1 MDVKGKEISIFH
13 NRCYRARNLAWFLL
27 IFCLTE
33 TQYFCIIVIMIQET
47 TFLTERGT
55 LTLPSTV
62 RKSLGLKG
70 KQQLIVETTEQ
81 GEILL
86 RPAALVPIEM
96 YSEDRIKEFA
106 SDDAELGDLLDKHN
120 IS

>member
-1 MDVKGKEISIFH
+1 
-13 NRCYRARNLAWFLL
+13 
-27 IFCLTE
+27 
-33 TQYFCIIVIMIQET
+33 MIQET

-55 LTLPSTV
+55 VTLPSSV

-70 KQQLIVETTEQ
+70 KQQLIVETTEA

-96 YSEDRIKEFA
+96 YSEERIKEFT
-106 SDDAELGDLLDKHN
+106 SGETELGNLLDKH
-120 IS
+120 